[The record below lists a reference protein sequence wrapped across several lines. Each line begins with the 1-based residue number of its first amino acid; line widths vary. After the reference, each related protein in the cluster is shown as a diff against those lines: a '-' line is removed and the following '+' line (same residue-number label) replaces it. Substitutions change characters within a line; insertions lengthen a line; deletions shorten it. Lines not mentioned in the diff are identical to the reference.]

1 MTTYVI
7 CYKIEIY
14 HTERKEEKLKISKR
28 IVSVLAAA
36 VMLMSLSACGNTSP
50 ENPEAPSAEQTSA
63 AEAAPMRDIP
73 STELVKEMKVGW
85 NLGNTLDSVI
95 ENPKGTELP
104 SDWETAWGQ
113 PVTTKAMIDNVAAQ
127 GFNVL
132 RVPVTWEGKF
142 GEAPDYTIDP
152 DWLARVNE
160 IVDYGIDNDMFVILN
175 LHHEDWHMPTYENE
189 AAAQEIL
196 VALWTQIADHFKNYN
211 EKLIFEGLNEP
222 RLKGDPSEW
231 NGGNAEARDVI
242 NHWNA
247 AFVETVRNSGGNNKL
262 RHLMVTPY
270 AASSNDNVLNDF
282 VVPDDDKV
290 IVSIHAYLPYSFA
303 LADTA
308 QATKEWSADN
318 AADTR
323 DIDVLMAKL
332 KDYYL
337 DKGTAVI
344 IGEMGTRNR
353 MNTEARAECARYYSN
368 AAHNAGI
375 PICWWDNNAF
385 VGSGEN
391 FGIFDRQTFEWR
403 YPAINAALMEPFTEE

>member
-1 MTTYVI
+1 M
-7 CYKIEIY
+7 KF
-14 HTERKEEKLKISKR
+14 SK
-28 IVSVLAAA
+28 VTAVLAAA
-36 VMLMSLSACGNTSP
+36 VMMFSFAACGNNSD
-50 ENPEAPSAEQTSA
+50 NDGA
-63 AEAAPMRDIP
+63 ADADNASVSEPAPMRDIP

-85 NLGNTLDSVI
+85 NLGNTLDSTI
-95 ENPKGTELP
+95 TNPKGTELP

-132 RVPVTWEGKF
+132 RVPITWEGKF
-142 GEAPDYTIDP
+142 GEGPDYTIDP

-160 IVDYGIDNDMFVILN
+160 IVDYGIDDDMFVIIN
-175 LHHEDWHMPTYENE
+175 VHHEEWHMPTYENE

-196 VALWTQIADHFKNYN
+196 TALWAQIADHFKDYN

-222 RLKGDPSEW
+222 RLKGTPMEW
-231 NGGNAEARDVI
+231 NGGNDEARDVI

-270 AASSNDNVLNDF
+270 AASSMDKVLNDF
-282 VVPDDDKV
+282 AVPDDDKV
-290 IVSIHAYLPYSFA
+290 IVSIHAYLPYTFA
-303 LADTA
+303 LADNA
-308 QATKEWSADN
+308 QATTEWSADN
-318 AADTR
+318 PADTN
-323 DIDVLMAKL
+323 DIDMLMANL
-332 KDYYL
+332 KDRYL
-337 DKGTAVI
+337 DKGRAVI

-353 MNTEARAECARYYSN
+353 MNTEARAECARYYSE

-385 VGSGEN
+385 VGGGEN
-391 FGIFDRQTFEWR
+391 FGLFDRKTFEWR
-403 YPAINAALMEPFTEE
+403 YPDIISALMAPFTEE

>member
-1 MTTYVI
+1 MKFS
-7 CYKIEIY
+7 KI
-14 HTERKEEKLKISKR
+14 TA
-28 IVSVLAAA
+28 VLAAA
-36 VMLMSLSACGNTSP
+36 VVMFSFAACGNKSD
-50 ENPEAPSAEQTSA
+50 NDGAADADKTSA
-63 AEAAPMRDIP
+63 SEPAPMRDIP

-85 NLGNTLDSVI
+85 NLGNTLDSTI
-95 ENPKGTELP
+95 TNPKGTELP

-113 PVTTKAMIDNVAAQ
+113 PVTTKAMIDSVAAQ

-132 RVPVTWEGKF
+132 RVPITWEGKF
-142 GEAPDYTIDP
+142 GEGPDYTIDP

-160 IVDYGIDNDMFVILN
+160 IVDYGIDDDMFVIIN
-175 LHHEDWHMPTYENE
+175 VHHEEWHMPTYENE

-196 VALWTQIADHFKNYN
+196 TALWAQIADHFKDYN

-222 RLKGDPSEW
+222 RLKGTPMEW
-231 NGGNAEARDVI
+231 NGGNDEARDVI

-270 AASSNDNVLNDF
+270 AASSMDKVLNDF
-282 VVPDDDKV
+282 AVPDDDKV
-290 IVSIHAYLPYSFA
+290 IVSIHAYLPYTFA
-303 LADTA
+303 LADNA
-308 QATKEWSADN
+308 QATTEWSADN
-318 AADTR
+318 PADTN
-323 DIDVLMAKL
+323 DIDMLMANL
-332 KDYYL
+332 KDRYL
-337 DKGTAVI
+337 DKGRAVI

-353 MNTEARAECARYYSN
+353 MNTEARAECARYYSE

-391 FGIFDRQTFEWR
+391 FGLFDRKTFEWR
-403 YPAINAALMEPFTEE
+403 YPDIISALMAPFTEE

>member
-1 MTTYVI
+1 M
-7 CYKIEIY
+7 
-14 HTERKEEKLKISKR
+14 
-28 IVSVLAAA
+28 AAA
-36 VMLMSLSACGNTSP
+36 VMLMPLSACAGKSDSP
-50 ENPEAPSAEQTSA
+50 AAEETSA
-63 AEAAPMRDIP
+63 VQAAPMRDIP
-73 STELVKEMKVGW
+73 STELIKEMHVGW

-95 ENPKGTELP
+95 NNPKGTELP

-127 GFNVL
+127 GFDFL

-142 GEAPDYTIDP
+142 GEGPDYKIDP
-152 DWLARVNE
+152 AWMARVNE
-160 IVDYGIDNDMFVILN
+160 IVDYGIENDMFVILN

-196 VALWTQIADHFKNYN
+196 VALWTQIADNFKEYN

-231 NGGNAEARDVI
+231 NGGNAEAREVI

-270 AASSNDNVLNDF
+270 AASSGDNVLNDF
-282 VVPDDDKV
+282 AVPEDDKV
-290 IVSIHAYLPYSFA
+290 IVSIHAYLPYTFA
-303 LADTA
+303 LADNA
-308 QATKEWSADN
+308 QGTKEWSADN

-323 DIDVLMAKL
+323 DIDYLIANL
-332 KDYYL
+332 KDRYI
-337 DKGTAVI
+337 DKGIAVI

-353 MNTEARAECARYYSN
+353 MNTEPRAACAEYYAA
-368 AAHNAGI
+368 AAHDAGI

-385 VGSGEN
+385 VGNGEN
-391 FGIFDRQTFEWR
+391 FGLFDRNTFEWR
-403 YPAINAALMEPFTEE
+403 YPDINAALMKPSSEDKNG

>member
-1 MTTYVI
+1 M
-7 CYKIEIY
+7 KF
-14 HTERKEEKLKISKR
+14 SK
-28 IVSVLAAA
+28 VTAVLAAA
-36 VMLMSLSACGNTSP
+36 VMMFSFAACGNKSDNDGAADADNTSVSEP
-50 ENPEAPSAEQTSA
+50 
-63 AEAAPMRDIP
+63 APMRDIP

-85 NLGNTLDSVI
+85 NLGNTLDSTI
-95 ENPKGTELP
+95 TNPKGTELP

-113 PVTTKAMIDNVAAQ
+113 PVTTKAMIDSVAAQ

-142 GEAPDYTIDP
+142 GEGPDYTIDP
-152 DWLARVNE
+152 DWLERVNE
-160 IVDYGIDNDMFVILN
+160 IVDYGIDNDMFVIIN
-175 LHHEDWHMPTYENE
+175 VHHEEWHMPTYENE

-196 VALWTQIADHFKNYN
+196 TALWSQIADHFKNYN

-222 RLKGDPSEW
+222 RLKGTPMEW
-231 NGGNAEARDVI
+231 NGGNDEARDVI

-270 AASSNDNVLNDF
+270 AASSLDRVLNDF
-282 VVPDDDKV
+282 AVPDDDKV
-290 IVSIHAYLPYSFA
+290 IVSIHAYLPYTFA

-308 QATKEWSADN
+308 QATVEWSADN
-318 AADTR
+318 AADTN
-323 DIDVLMAKL
+323 DIDLLMANL
-332 KDYYL
+332 KDRYL
-337 DKGTAVI
+337 DKGRAVI
-344 IGEMGTRNR
+344 IGEMGSRNR
-353 MNTEARAECARYYSN
+353 MNTEARARCAGYYSE

-391 FGIFDRQTFEWR
+391 FGLFDRKNFEWR
-403 YPAINAALMEPFTEE
+403 YPDIISALMAPFTEE

>member
-1 MTTYVI
+1 M
-7 CYKIEIY
+7 KF
-14 HTERKEEKLKISKR
+14 SK
-28 IVSVLAAA
+28 VTAVLAAT
-36 VMLMSLSACGNTSP
+36 VMMFSFAACGNKSDNDGAADADNTSVSEP
-50 ENPEAPSAEQTSA
+50 
-63 AEAAPMRDIP
+63 APMRDIP

-85 NLGNTLDSVI
+85 NLGNTLDSTI
-95 ENPKGTELP
+95 TNPKGTELP

-113 PVTTKAMIDNVAAQ
+113 PVTTKAMIDSVAAQ

-132 RVPVTWEGKF
+132 RVPITWEGKF
-142 GEAPDYTIDP
+142 GEGPDYTIDP

-160 IVDYGIDNDMFVILN
+160 IVDYGIDNDMFVIIN
-175 LHHEDWHMPTYENE
+175 VHHEEWHMPTYENE

-196 VALWTQIADHFKNYN
+196 TALWSQIADHFKNYN

-222 RLKGDPSEW
+222 RLKGTPMEW
-231 NGGNAEARDVI
+231 NGGNDEARDVI

-270 AASSNDNVLNDF
+270 AASSLDRVLNDF
-282 VVPDDDKV
+282 AVPDDDKV
-290 IVSIHAYLPYSFA
+290 IVSIHAYLPYTFA

-308 QATKEWSADN
+308 QATVEWSADN
-318 AADTR
+318 AADTN
-323 DIDVLMAKL
+323 DIDLLMANL
-332 KDYYL
+332 KDRYL
-337 DKGTAVI
+337 DKGRAVI
-344 IGEMGTRNR
+344 IGEMGSRNR
-353 MNTEARAECARYYSN
+353 MNTEARARCAGYYSE

-391 FGIFDRQTFEWR
+391 FGLFDRKNFEWR
-403 YPAINAALMEPFTEE
+403 YPDIISALMAPFTEE